1 MRELE
6 IPTPRMMGY
15 LALLIAHQKTEEKGQ
30 WLLQFRGMEDELTA
44 KKFTNYLNQITGMDS
59 EISEYDKSDEYD
71 DDYQ

>member
-15 LALLIAHQKTEEKGQ
+15 LALLIAHQKTEEMGQ
-30 WLLQFRGMEDELTA
+30 WLLQFRGKEDTLTA
-44 KKFTNYLNQITGMDS
+44 QNFTSQVKKITGMDS
-59 EISEYDKSDEYD
+59 EIPEDDKSDEYD